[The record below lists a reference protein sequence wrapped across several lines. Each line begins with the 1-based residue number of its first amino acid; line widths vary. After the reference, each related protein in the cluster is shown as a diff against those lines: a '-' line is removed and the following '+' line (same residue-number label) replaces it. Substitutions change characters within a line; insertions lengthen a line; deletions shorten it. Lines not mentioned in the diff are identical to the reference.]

1 LAIDGD
7 RVDGDALSGYS
18 AGVRRAVSNQRHICV
33 VTETY
38 PPEVNGVAL
47 TLAHLVRGLL
57 AQGHS
62 VSVARPHQQR
72 FDVRGYSQASELT
85 LVRGLPV
92 PGYRGLQFGLPAC
105 RLLCRSW
112 KRSRPDAVYV
122 ATEGPLGWSALRVAR
137 RLGIPVLTG
146 FHTNFHSYSKHYR
159 LGWLQDLI
167 FRYLRGFHNRS
178 TGTIV
183 ATPDLRERLEA
194 FGFKNVSILGRGVDN
209 ELFAPERR
217 SAELRR
223 HWGVSDNDLAVLY
236 VGRIAPEKN
245 VKLAVDAYRAMKQ
258 RSGAVKF
265 VVVGNGPACGAL
277 QRENADLIF
286 CGQRTGEQ
294 LATHYASA
302 DVFLFPSETE
312 TFGNVTLEA
321 MASGLV
327 VIAYDYAAARM
338 HIRHDETGVLLP
350 YGDSTAFV
358 GSAARLASDRLSLA
372 KMRRQAREYVSSIE
386 WRYVVERFEMLLTG
400 ACYPNEESPHSLD
413 NMPRFDQIA
422 TGGRI

>member
-1 LAIDGD
+1 MDEE
-7 RVDGDALSGYS
+7 ALRGYS
-18 AGVRRAVSNQRHICV
+18 AKLRRTVSNQRHICV

-47 TLAHLVRGLL
+47 TLSHLVEGLL
-57 AQGHS
+57 AQGLS
-62 VSVARPHQQR
+62 VSVVRPYQQR
-72 FDVRGYSQASELT
+72 SDLGRDSQDSKVT
-85 LVRGLPV
+85 LVRGLPL

-105 RLLCRSW
+105 GVLCRSW
-112 KRSRPDAVYV
+112 KRARPDAVYV
-122 ATEGPLGWSALRVAR
+122 ATEGPLGWSALRIAR
-137 RLGIPVLTG
+137 RMGIPALTG
-146 FHTNFHSYSKHYR
+146 FHTNYHSYTRHYR
-159 LGWLQDLI
+159 VGWLQDLA
-167 FRYLRGFHNRS
+167 FRYLRRFHNQS
-178 TGTIV
+178 TGTLV
-183 ATPDLRERLEA
+183 ATPDLRERLQTL
-194 FGFKNVSILGRGVDN
+194 GFKNVSILGRGVDK
-209 ELFAPERR
+209 ELFAPQRR
-217 SAELRR
+217 SSDLRR
-223 HWGVSDNDLAVLY
+223 AWGLSDNDLAILY

-277 QRENADLIF
+277 QRENTDLIF
-286 CGQRTGEQ
+286 CGLRTGEQ

-321 MASGLV
+321 MASGLA

-338 HIRHDETGVLLP
+338 HIKHDETGVLVP

-358 GSAARLASDRLSLA
+358 GSAARLVSDRLSLGRI
-372 KMRRQAREYVSSIE
+372 RRQAREYVSSIE
-386 WRYVVERFEMLLTG
+386 WRHIVERFEMLLTG
-400 ACYPNEESPHSLD
+400 ACYPTQDSPRFLD
-413 NMPRFDQIA
+413 NMSQFDQVA